1 MDKTTASHA
10 TSASIADRIQALL
23 SHYGL
28 NASSATKKLGYGTTS
43 KMYKILQGAEP
54 SYPTI
59 VDFLSLWPEVSPDWL
74 LLGNGSMF
82 RGGVTDTG
90 ESAKKKAEKK
100 NTLSRAVTDRQVL
113 TVTVDRQGE
122 ENTLMI
128 PARAQ
133 AGYAR
138 SFNEVVYLQQMRPYH
153 IPGFEHGTYRA
164 FEVSGDSME
173 PTINHCDIVVSQ
185 YVERWDLLQPGE
197 IYVVVTHENILLKR
211 IPRRITNRN
220 GMVDLLSDNPMVKPY
235 DLPAADI
242 VQLWVV
248 LGYIST
254 YIPTTPDITSER
266 LWEVIELLGHDRG
279 EVRRYLMET
288 SPTDAPNDLA
298 SSGNRKTTI

>member
-1 MDKTTASHA
+1 MPADHLI
-10 TSASIADRIQALL
+10 SASVADRVQVLL

-54 SYPTI
+54 SFPTL
-59 VDFLSLWPEVSPDWL
+59 VDFLTVWPEVSPDWL
-74 LLGNGSMF
+74 MLGKGPMF

-90 ESAKKKAEKK
+90 EPAEKK
-100 NTLSRAVTDRQVL
+100 HLPKRAVTDRQIL
-113 TVTVDRQGE
+113 TVTVDKLGD

-133 AGYAR
+133 AGYTR
-138 SFNEVVYLQQMRPYH
+138 SFNEAVYLQQMRPYH

-173 PTINHCDIVVSQ
+173 PTINHRDIVVGS
-185 YVERWDLLQPGE
+185 YVDRWDLLQPGE
-197 IYVVVTHENILLKR
+197 IYVVVTDENILLKR
-211 IPRRITNRN
+211 IPRRITDRN
-220 GMVDLLSDNPMVKPY
+220 GMVDLLSDNPTVKPY

-254 YIPTTPDITSER
+254 YIPSTPDITAER
-266 LWEVIELLGHDRG
+266 LWEIIELLGHDRG
-279 EVRRYLMET
+279 EVRRYLLENAP
-288 SPTDAPNDLA
+288 SNAPNDPNSA
-298 SSGNRKTTI
+298 NNRRVSI